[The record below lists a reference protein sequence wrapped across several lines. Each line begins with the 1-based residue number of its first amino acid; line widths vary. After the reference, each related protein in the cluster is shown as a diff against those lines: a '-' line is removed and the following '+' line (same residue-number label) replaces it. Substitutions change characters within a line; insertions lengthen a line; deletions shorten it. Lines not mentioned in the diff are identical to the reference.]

1 MYTQERSEEVSD
13 TSAQR
18 SQQGEELHHKI
29 IRSLPATILLIL
41 SIISWIIYFYFKFE
55 WKSGTPIHWLPVS
68 ILMTI
73 TTFTII
79 WLQNKWFIPKNTSSF
94 NLWIFGVTI
103 IGGSISFLFPLAII
117 DNFSKDGEGTA
128 LRQMLIYATGGLLG
142 VITLSETRRKNDQE
156 KRKNEQEKEKNENDH
171 IRQVH
176 AERRSRYAKGVEQ
189 LANENAAIRLG
200 GVYTLVGL
208 TDEWLADK
216 NLQPKK
222 RQKEGQVIINNLCAY
237 IRSIPNGLTGIDLES
252 GAAPSDEAKLRQTIF
267 SEMSNRINPK
277 NQKDSTWAD
286 LKFDF
291 SDSPIF
297 YPLDDKVFMNA
308 DFQKSNF
315 YELASFSRSKFYGE
329 TKFTGSNF
337 YIRSKFDKS
346 EFYGTA
352 DFASTRLGMPLT
364 TNANWKNMK
373 NQLRETIRYASIP
386 RNIIS
391 ANHSADFSEVFF
403 EQKVNFN
410 EVYFYIK
417 ASFES
422 SNFSIEPDF
431 DSSYFTCKEESNFS
445 THSNNIQLEV
455 AELTDKSGNIYTQE
469 IPVGSRLFDPKSWSS
484 REEKYTCVSEPARLL
499 DKSSDS
505 KEDKST

>member
-1 MYTQERSEEVSD
+1 MYTQEHSEEVSD

>member
-1 MYTQERSEEVSD
+1 MYTQEHSEEVSD

-286 LKFDF
+286 LKFDL

>member
-1 MYTQERSEEVSD
+1 MYTQEHSEEVSD

-216 NLQPKK
+216 NLQLKK

-267 SEMSNRINPK
+267 SEISNRINPK
-277 NQKDSTWAD
+277 NQKDSTWED

-386 RNIIS
+386 RNTIS
-391 ANHSADFSEVFF
+391 ANYSADFSEAFF

-431 DSSYFTCKEESNFS
+431 DSSYFTCKEESNFP

>member
-1 MYTQERSEEVSD
+1 MYTQEHSEEVSD

-391 ANHSADFSEVFF
+391 ANHNADFSEVFF

>member
-1 MYTQERSEEVSD
+1 MYTQEHSEEVSD

-277 NQKDSTWAD
+277 NQKDSTLAD

-315 YELASFSRSKFYGE
+315 YELTSFSRSKFYGE

>member
-1 MYTQERSEEVSD
+1 MYTQEHSEEVSD

-267 SEMSNRINPK
+267 SEISNRINPK
-277 NQKDSTWAD
+277 NQKDSTWED

>member
-1 MYTQERSEEVSD
+1 MYTQEHSEEVSD

-315 YELASFSRSKFYGE
+315 YELTSFSRSKFYGE

>member
-1 MYTQERSEEVSD
+1 MYTQEHSEEVSD

-267 SEMSNRINPK
+267 SEISNRINPK
-277 NQKDSTWAD
+277 NQKDSTWED

-391 ANHSADFSEVFF
+391 ANYSADFSEAFF

>member
-1 MYTQERSEEVSD
+1 MYTQEHSEEASD

-117 DNFSKDGEGTA
+117 DNFSKYGEGTA

>member
-1 MYTQERSEEVSD
+1 MYTQEHSEEVSD

-352 DFASTRLGMPLT
+352 DFASTRLGIPLT

>member
-1 MYTQERSEEVSD
+1 MYTQEHSEEVSD

-315 YELASFSRSKFYGE
+315 YELTSFSRSKFYGE

-455 AELTDKSGNIYTQE
+455 AELTDKSGNIYAQE

>member
-1 MYTQERSEEVSD
+1 MYTQEHSEEVSD

-315 YELASFSRSKFYGE
+315 YELASFSRRKFYGE

-431 DSSYFTCKEESNFS
+431 DSSYFNCKEESNFS

>member
-1 MYTQERSEEVSD
+1 MYTQEHSEEVSD

-128 LRQMLIYATGGLLG
+128 LRQILIYATGGLLG

-216 NLQPKK
+216 NLHPKK

>member
-1 MYTQERSEEVSD
+1 MYTQEHSEEVSD

-297 YPLDDKVFMNA
+297 YPLDDKMFMNA

>member
-1 MYTQERSEEVSD
+1 MYTQEHSEEVSD

-216 NLQPKK
+216 NLQLKK

-267 SEMSNRINPK
+267 SEISNRINPK
-277 NQKDSTWAD
+277 NQKDSTWED

-373 NQLRETIRYASIP
+373 NQLRETIRYAPIP

-391 ANHSADFSEVFF
+391 ANYSADFSEAFF